1 MINTK
6 LLVSSYKTK
15 VYRVSDSFET
25 VIVKIYYEEDEETLI
40 LKQLAEDPPERLVYA
55 VPPSK
60 AVMRFVYSLGM
71 Q

>member
-1 MINTK
+1 
-6 LLVSSYKTK
+6 
-15 VYRVSDSFET
+15 VYRVIDTFET

-40 LKQLAEDPPERLVYA
+40 LADLAVDPPERLVYA
-55 VPPSK
+55 IPPSK